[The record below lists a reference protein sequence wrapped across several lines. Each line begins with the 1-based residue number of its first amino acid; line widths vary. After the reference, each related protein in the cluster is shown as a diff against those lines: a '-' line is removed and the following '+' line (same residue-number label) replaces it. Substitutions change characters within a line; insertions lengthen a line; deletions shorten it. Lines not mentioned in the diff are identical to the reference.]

1 MNKVLLIA
9 GLAVSLLAM
18 PAKAAQW
25 TQDGVTVI
33 CPWAEATRPGDTTAP
48 VYMWIHTD
56 SRGDQQLID
65 ALSEVSE
72 GAEISGYVR
81 VGGVLQR
88 VRFQFLP
95 VAAGRTLRLEPGGYQ
110 VLLTGLKTP
119 LAPGPT
125 FAMFLSF
132 DPAAGLEVQVEV
144 VPIGAGPPCGP
155 GVDSAAPAGP
165 PPITILP
172 APPPRW
178 IPRGSF

>member
-9 GLAVSLLAM
+9 GLAVSLLAT

-48 VYMWIHTD
+48 VYMWIHAD
-56 SRGDQQLID
+56 SRGEQQLID
-65 ALSEVSE
+65 VLSEVSE

-81 VGGVLQR
+81 VSGVLQP

-95 VAAGRTLRLEPGGYQ
+95 TSARRTLRLEPGGYH

-119 LAPGPT
+119 LVPGPT
-125 FAMFLSF
+125 FAMWLSF
-132 DPAAGLEVQVEV
+132 DPAGGMEVQVEV
-144 VPIGAGPPCGP
+144 GPIGAGPPCG
-155 GVDSAAPAGP
+155 AAPAGP
-165 PPITILP
+165 PPITSLP
-172 APPPRW
+172 VLPPRW
-178 IPRGSF
+178 VPRGSF